1 MAVSPSLGTAYQL
14 HLVGKPTRSSELVF
28 MSYIA
33 GLYDV
38 QPDEV
43 VSVLASLAPDCGLG
57 SPTPN

>member
-1 MAVSPSLGTAYQL
+1 MAVSPALGTAYQL
-14 HLVGKPTRSSELVF
+14 RLGGKPTRSSELVF

-43 VSVLASLAPDCGLG
+43 VSYLAFLAPDCDLDLH
-57 SPTPN
+57 S